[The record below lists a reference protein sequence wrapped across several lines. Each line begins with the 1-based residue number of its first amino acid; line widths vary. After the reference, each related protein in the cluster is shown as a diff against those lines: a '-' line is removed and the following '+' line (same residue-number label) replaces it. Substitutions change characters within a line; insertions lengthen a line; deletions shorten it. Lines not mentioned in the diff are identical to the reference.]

1 MGLNDFTIT
10 KERALPV
17 FILADTSGSM
27 NGEKIQAVNK
37 AIHEMVETLR
47 NVDDIRGIFKVC
59 IITFGGNEVTVKQSL
74 EDVRNIELEELEAS
88 GKTPMGAAITKVTEL
103 IEDRNVVNSRDY
115 LPTVVLLSDG
125 YPTDYLGDRNATME
139 QYLEWEP
146 IKKMHEGE
154 RSKKCMRVALS
165 VDEGTDKAML
175 SAFLDNGTEP
185 MMAVDANDIAKLFK
199 WVTMSTISR
208 MASVNPDDVK
218 SFLKFDDDNFDD
230 DVIE

>member
-74 EDVRNIELEELEAS
+74 EDVRKIELEELEAS
-88 GKTPMGAAITKVTEL
+88 GKTPMGSAITKVTEL
-103 IEDRNVVNSRDY
+103 IEDRSVVNSRDY

-125 YPTDYLGDRNATME
+125 YPTDYSGDRNATME

-154 RSKKCMRVALS
+154 RSKKCMRVAMS

-175 SAFLDNGTEP
+175 RAFLDNGTEP

-208 MASVNPDDVK
+208 MSSVNPDDVK